1 MGRLKSLLLVVAVA
15 ASIISCASPASIY
28 SHGGKFLLLLSLFAR
43 NLAREKGEQK
53 KTPNATPNRVFFHSS
68 RAIRLGATS
77 QGLD

>member
-43 NLAREKGEQK
+43 NLAREKGELK
-53 KTPNATPNRVFFHSS
+53 KPECHA
-68 RAIRLGATS
+68 
-77 QGLD
+77 